1 MDALV
6 TYADFVPSYPVAWT
20 ERPDASDMEL
30 GKVLDLVTEGVVI
43 LDAGGEVSF
52 RSAVADRLLGSGPAA
67 LLAGDAVEELAKEVA
82 STAAPQE
89 RRLELSIPTRRDLL
103 IRGYPFRE
111 GSVVAIIE
119 DISERQRFESVR
131 RDFVANVSHEL
142 KTPVGALSL
151 LAEALD
157 GEDDPEV
164 VVRLA
169 ARIGQESERLVRIID
184 DLLDLSRIEAGVP
197 AEPEDV
203 PVPSVVRESIELI
216 APVAASL
223 GVVLHVD
230 EPPVVS
236 VRGDRRD
243 LVSALS
249 NLIDNAV
256 KYSEPGGT
264 VTVVA
269 TVEEG
274 RVALA
279 VEDTGVGIPARDL
292 ERIFER
298 FYRVDRA
305 RSRLT
310 GGTGLGLSIVRHVAA
325 NHGGNVSV
333 ESVEGE
339 GSKFTLSLPLSG
351 EVEAIAGD

>member
-1 MDALV
+1 MDLA
-6 TYADFVPSYPVAWT
+6 
-20 ERPDASDMEL
+20 
-30 GKVLDLVTEGVVI
+30 KVLDLVSEGILVV
-43 LDAGGEVSF
+43 DSSGEMTY
-52 RSAVADRLLGSGPAA
+52 RSAVANRLIGHGPAA
-67 LLAGDAVEELAKEVA
+67 ALAADAIEELAQSVA
-82 STAAPQE
+82 KTGAFDE
-89 RRLELSIPTRRDLL
+89 RRLELAIPSRRDLI
-103 IRGYPFRE
+103 IRGYPLGD

-119 DISERQRFESVR
+119 DASERQRLESVR

-184 DLLDLSRIEAGVP
+184 DLLDLSRIEGGQA
-197 AEPEDV
+197 AEPENV
-203 PVPSVVRESIELI
+203 PVVAVVRESIELI
-216 APVAASL
+216 AAAAASL
-223 GVVLHVD
+223 GVVLHFD
-230 EPPVVS
+230 EPPVVF

-264 VTVVA
+264 VTVTCRVDD
-269 TVEEG
+269 G
-274 RVALA
+274 RVELA
-279 VEDTGVGIPARDL
+279 VADAGVGIPARDL

-325 NHGGNVSV
+325 NHGGTVSV

-339 GSKFTLSLPLSG
+339 GSTFRLSLPLTG
-351 EVEAIAGD
+351 EVEGIAST

>member
-1 MDALV
+1 MRFD
-6 TYADFVPSYPVAWT
+6 
-20 ERPDASDMEL
+20 
-30 GKVLDLVTEGVVI
+30 KVLDLVNQGVLI
-43 LDAGGEVSF
+43 TDASGEVTY
-52 RSAVADRLLGSGPAA
+52 RSAVADHLIGSGPPSA
-67 LLAGDAVEELAKEVA
+67 LASEAIEELAQSVA
-82 STAAPQE
+82 RTGLPQE
-89 RRLELSIPTRRDLL
+89 RRLELAIPARRDLL
-103 IRGYPFRE
+103 IRGYSL
-111 GSVVAIIE
+111 GDGMVVAIVE
-119 DISERQRFESVR
+119 DVSERQRLESVR

-157 GEDDPEV
+157 GEDEPEV

-184 DLLDLSRIEAGVP
+184 DLLDLSRIEAVQ
-197 AEPEDV
+197 AVEPENV
-203 PVPSVVRESIELI
+203 PIVAVVRESIESI
-216 APVAASL
+216 AAVAASL
-223 GVVLHVD
+223 GVVLHFD
-230 EPPVVS
+230 EPPEVY

-264 VTVVA
+264 VTVTCRVKD
-269 TVEEG
+269 G
-274 RVALA
+274 SVALA
-279 VEDTGVGIPARDL
+279 VADSGVGIPARDL

-325 NHGGNVSV
+325 NHGGTVSV

-339 GSKFTLSLPLSG
+339 GSTFTLGLPLTG
-351 EVEAIAGD
+351 EVEGIAGS

>member
-1 MDALV
+1 
-6 TYADFVPSYPVAWT
+6 
-20 ERPDASDMEL
+20 MEL

-43 LDAGGEVSF
+43 LDAGGATTF
-52 RSAVADRLLGSGPAA
+52 RSAVADRLLGTGHAA
-67 LLAGDAVEELAKEVA
+67 ALAGDAVEELARSVA
-82 STAAPQE
+82 RTGAPQE

-103 IRGYPFRE
+103 IRGYPLRDS
-111 GSVVAIIE
+111 SVVAIIE
-119 DISERQRFESVR
+119 DVSERQRLESVR

-157 GEDDPEV
+157 GEDDLEV

-184 DLLDLSRIEAGVP
+184 DLLDLSRIEAGQP
-197 AEPEDV
+197 AEPADV
-203 PVPSVVRESIELI
+203 PVASVVRESVESI

-223 GVVLHVD
+223 GVVLQFD
-230 EPPVVS
+230 EPPAVT

-243 LVSALS
+243 LVSALC

-264 VTVVA
+264 VTVKA
-269 TVEEG
+269 SIDDG

-279 VEDTGVGIPARDL
+279 VADTGVGIPARDM

-325 NHGGNVSV
+325 NHGGTVKV

-339 GSKFTLSLPLSG
+339 GSTFTLSLPLTE
-351 EVEAIAGD
+351 EVEAIAGE

>member
-1 MDALV
+1 M
-6 TYADFVPSYPVAWT
+6 PSYPVAWS
-20 ERPDASDMEL
+20 ERPETGDMEF
-30 GKVLDLVTEGVVI
+30 GKVLELVSEGVVI
-43 LDAGGEVSF
+43 LEGGDVTF

-67 LLAGDAVEELAKEVA
+67 ALAGDAVEELAVSVA
-82 STAAPQE
+82 RTGAPQE
-89 RRLELSIPTRRDLL
+89 RRLELSIPARRDLL
-103 IRGYPFRE
+103 IRGYPLHE

-119 DISERQRFESVR
+119 DVSERQRLESVR

-169 ARIGQESERLVRIID
+169 ARISQESDRLVRIID
-184 DLLDLSRIEAGVP
+184 DLLDLSRIEAGLP
-197 AEPEDV
+197 AEPENV
-203 PVPSVVRESIELI
+203 PVASVVRESVESI

-223 GVVLHVD
+223 GVVLHFG
-230 EPPVVS
+230 EPPAVS

-264 VTVVA
+264 VTVSA
-269 TVEEG
+269 ELGDG
-274 RVALA
+274 RVALSVA
-279 VEDTGVGIPARDL
+279 DTGVGIPARDL

-325 NHGGNVSV
+325 NHGGAVKV
-333 ESVEGE
+333 DSVEGE
-339 GSKFTLSLPLSG
+339 GSTFTLSLPLAG
-351 EVEAIAGD
+351 EDDGIAST